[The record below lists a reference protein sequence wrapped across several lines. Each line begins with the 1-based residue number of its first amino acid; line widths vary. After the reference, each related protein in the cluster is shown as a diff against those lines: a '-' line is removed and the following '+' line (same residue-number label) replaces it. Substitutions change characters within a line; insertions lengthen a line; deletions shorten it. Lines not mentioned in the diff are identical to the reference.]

1 MRTWGGSHVKDGIM
15 LSKLRLF
22 TFLYLS
28 FGLLVSQTS
37 LAIHEYPQ
45 RSASTDKEVL
55 AEIAVGAVFGEKERR
70 ILGDY
75 LRIKREVDGRER
87 DGDRYRDDRDYDRD
101 RNDRDYARDSDERYY
116 DDDSRHAQKGSGKP
130 KKLPPGL
137 RKKLERGGELPPGWQ
152 KKVARGEVLDEQLYR
167 QSYHLPRD
175 VLRRM
180 PEIEGTSLRQIDDR
194 VLRVQDAT
202 RTIFDVFYLVDQL

>member
-1 MRTWGGSHVKDGIM
+1 MLKAGYVKGGIM

-28 FGLLVSQTS
+28 FGLLVSQAS
-37 LAIHEYPQ
+37 LAIHEEPQ

-55 AEIAVGAVFGEKERR
+55 AEIAVGAVFGEKERS
-70 ILGDY
+70 ILSDY
-75 LRIKREVDGRER
+75 LRIKRKVDGRER
-87 DGDRYRDDRDYDRD
+87 DGDKYQHDRDYNRDRD
-101 RNDRDYARDSDERYY
+101 KHYYGDDR
-116 DDDSRHAQKGSGKP
+116 RHAKKGPGKP

-137 RKKLERGGELPPGWQ
+137 SKKLEQGGELPPGW
-152 KKVARGEVLDEQLYR
+152 KMKVARGEVLDEHLYR
-167 QSYHLPRD
+167 QSRHLPRD

-180 PEIEGTSLRQIDDR
+180 PEIEGTSLRQIGDR

-202 RTIFDVFYLVDQL
+202 RTILDVFYLADQL

>member
-1 MRTWGGSHVKDGIM
+1 MLKTRYVKGGIK

-22 TFLYLS
+22 AFLYLS
-28 FGLLVSQTS
+28 FGLLVSQAS
-37 LAIHEYPQ
+37 LAIHEPQ

-75 LRIKREVDGRER
+75 LRIKREVDGRKR
-87 DGDRYRDDRDYDRD
+87 DGDRDYDRD

-116 DDDSRHAQKGSGKP
+116 DDDSRRAQKGSGKP

-137 RKKLERGGELPPGWQ
+137 RKKLERGDELPPGWQ
-152 KKVARGEVLDEQLYR
+152 MKVARGEVLDEHLYR
-167 QSYHLPRD
+167 QSHHLPRD

-202 RTIFDVFYLVDQL
+202 RTILDVFNLVDQL

>member
-1 MRTWGGSHVKDGIM
+1 M
-15 LSKLRLF
+15 LSKHRLIAG
-22 TFLYLS
+22 LYLS
-28 FGLLVSQTS
+28 FGLLVAQVS
-37 LAIHEYPQ
+37 LATHEEP
-45 RSASTDKEVL
+45 RHSASTDKEAL
-55 AEIAVGAVFGEKERR
+55 AEIAVGAVFGEQERR

-87 DGDRYRDDRDYDRD
+87 DGDRYRHDRDYDRD
-101 RNDRDYARDSDERYY
+101 RHDWDRDEHYY
-116 DDDSRHAQKGSGKP
+116 DDDSRRAKKGPGKP

-152 KKVARGEVLDEQLYR
+152 KKVVRGEVLDEHLYR
-167 QSYHLPRD
+167 RSHYLPRD
-175 VLRRM
+175 ILRRM

-202 RTIFDVFYLVDQL
+202 RTILDIFYLVDQL

>member
-1 MRTWGGSHVKDGIM
+1 M

-28 FGLLVSQTS
+28 FGLLVSQAS
-37 LAIHEYPQ
+37 LATHDEPR
-45 RSASTDKEVL
+45 RSAGTTDKEVL
-55 AEIAVGAVFGEKERR
+55 SEIAVGAVFGEKERS
-70 ILGDY
+70 ILSDY
-75 LRIKREVDGRER
+75 LRIKRKVDGRER
-87 DGDRYRDDRDYDRD
+87 DSDRYRHDRDYDRD
-101 RNDRDYARDSDERYY
+101 RNDRDYTKDRDKHYY
-116 DDDSRHAQKGSGKP
+116 DDDRRHAEKGPGKP

-137 RKKLERGGELPPGWQ
+137 RKKLERGGELPPGW
-152 KKVARGEVLDEQLYR
+152 KMKVARGEVLDEHLYR
-167 QSYHLPRD
+167 QSHHLPRD

-202 RTIFDVFYLVDQL
+202 RTILDIFYLADQL